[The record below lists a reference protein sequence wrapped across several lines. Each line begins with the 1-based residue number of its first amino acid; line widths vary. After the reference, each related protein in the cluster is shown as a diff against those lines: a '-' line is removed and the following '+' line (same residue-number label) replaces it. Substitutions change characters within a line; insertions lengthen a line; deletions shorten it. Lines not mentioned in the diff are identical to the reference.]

1 MRVQKAISEGSNQI
15 KWLVIGNDYLPVK
28 PIQQYFHFLE
38 SCDKSPCTL
47 RTYAHHLK
55 LYWEYLNQTNID
67 WDKVNIDVIGDFI
80 VYLKGGD
87 TGNVISLEV
96 KESSRS
102 ARTINQ
108 IITAIYSFYDYHYR
122 AGNID
127 ELPLYL
133 TKKPYTAGQGRSK
146 PLLHHI
152 SKGKPVQNKLFK
164 MKEKKSA
171 IKTVEAAVVKKM
183 VDACNNK
190 RDKFLIALLYETGCR
205 IGQALGLRHADIE
218 SYNNIIRIVPR
229 NDNINQARA
238 KTKEINVIHVSKEL
252 MALYFDY
259 YMEEYGE
266 VDSDYVFVNLWSGVV
281 GSPITYTTVS
291 ALFKKIST
299 KIGHPVTPHMLRHTH
314 ATELLRDKWD
324 LAYIQKRL
332 GHKDIQT
339 TMNTY
344 THLTEADMKKHYQ
357 EYLTRRNTK

>member
-1 MRVQKAISEGSNQI
+1 MKVQKAIVEGSNQV
-15 KWLVIGNDYLPVK
+15 KWLVIDNDYLPVK

-55 LYWEYLNQTNID
+55 LYWEYLNQTNIG
-67 WDKVNIDVIGDFI
+67 WDKVNIDIIGNFI
-80 VYLKGGD
+80 VYLKGGT
-87 TGNVISLEV
+87 TGNVISIEV

-102 ARTINQ
+102 GRTINQ
-108 IITAIYSFYDYHYR
+108 IITAIYSFYNYHGR
-122 AGNID
+122 SGNID
-127 ELPLYL
+127 DLPLYF
-133 TKKPYTAGQGRSK
+133 TKKPYPGSQNQYK

-164 MKEKKSA
+164 LKEKKSVV
-171 IKTVEAAVVKKM
+171 KTVEAAVVKKM

-238 KTKEINVIHVSKEL
+238 KTKDSNVIYVSKEL
-252 MALYFDY
+252 MSLYCDY
-259 YMEEYGE
+259 YLEEYGE
-266 VDSDYVFVNLWSGVV
+266 VDSDYVFVNLWSGAV
-281 GSPITYTTVS
+281 GTPITYTTVS
-291 ALFKKIST
+291 ALFKQLSVKVNCR
-299 KIGHPVTPHMLRHTH
+299 VTPHMLRHTH
-314 ATELLRDKWD
+314 ATELLRDQWD

-344 THLTEADMKKHYQ
+344 IHLTEADMKKHYQ
-357 EYLTRRNTK
+357 AYLVRRKTR

>member
-1 MRVQKAISEGSNQI
+1 MKVQKAIVEGNNQI

-28 PIQQYFHFLE
+28 PIQQYFNFLE

-55 LYWEYLNQTNID
+55 LYWEYLNQTNTD
-67 WDKVNIDVIGDFI
+67 WDKVNIDVIGNFV
-80 VYLKGGD
+80 VYLKGGN

-108 IITAIYSFYDYHYR
+108 IITATYSFYDYHYR
-122 AGNID
+122 AGSIA

-133 TKKPYTAGQGRSK
+133 TKRPYPSQNQTK

-152 SKGKPVQNKLFK
+152 TKGNSVQNKLFK
-164 MKEKKSA
+164 LKEKKSA
-171 IKTVEAAVVKKM
+171 IKTIDAELIKKM
-183 VDACNNK
+183 VDACKYK
-190 RDKFLIALLYETGCR
+190 RDKFLIVLLYETGCR

-229 NDNINQARA
+229 NDNLNQARA
-238 KTKEINVIHVSKEL
+238 KTKDVNVIHVSKEL
-252 MALYFDY
+252 MSLYFDY
-259 YMEEYGE
+259 YMEEYRE
-266 VDSDYVFVNLWSGVV
+266 IDSDYVFINLWSGTI
-281 GSPITYTTVS
+281 GSPMTYNTVA
-291 ALFKKIST
+291 ALFKQIS
-299 KIGHPVTPHMLRHTH
+299 KQIAHSVTPHMLRHTH

-332 GHKDIQT
+332 GHKNIQT

-344 THLTEADMKKHYQ
+344 THLTEADIKKHYQ
-357 EYLTRRNTK
+357 AYLARRKIK